1 MGLGLKATIPLGF
14 WSFWRVLVRQ
24 QSRLKVS
31 EKSRNLEG
39 IGGGPGVQ
47 KGFGVGGMGYGVWG
61 MGNGKGKIGNHDA
74 KWWKKRVQNR
84 KTWKKQVKEVS
95 NKSK

>member
-1 MGLGLKATIPLGF
+1 
-14 WSFWRVLVRQ
+14 
-24 QSRLKVS
+24 
-31 EKSRNLEG
+31 
-39 IGGGPGVQ
+39 
-47 KGFGVGGMGYGVWG
+47 MGYGVWG
-61 MGNGKGKIGNHDA
+61 MGNEKGKIGNHDA